1 MYTRITRLLLSI
13 LIQKKY
19 TPLFTNLHIWYLYE
33 QVDISCMDDIWM
45 MTRKLPVGD
54 GESPAKFGCN
64 ISFVAIRQIPTTF
77 PIYLEFAPFP
87 NPKKEVLMQHLQSKH

>member
-33 QVDISCMDDIWM
+33 QVDISCMDDI
-45 MTRKLPVGD
+45 
-54 GESPAKFGCN
+54 
-64 ISFVAIRQIPTTF
+64 
-77 PIYLEFAPFP
+77 
-87 NPKKEVLMQHLQSKH
+87 